1 VRLLNDNRS
10 QRFEPN
16 THQPSSFRS
25 PASEATTGCAAISL
39 RLDSNQMA
47 GTNEK
52 KSNAWGERIR
62 ALKNVPPV
70 LHILWESGPAVVT
83 WGLVLRLIVPLVA
96 AATAFVAGS
105 IVTNVQRAMSHQA
118 KSPYFWWL
126 VAAEFALALT
136 INILSRGIDFSN
148 QLLAD
153 RYTYHVSVQ
162 VMEKAATLDL
172 TTYENP
178 VFYDRLERARV
189 QATDRLAMIQQMGL
203 LLQQLLQ
210 TIVWSAIL
218 VYRSPWLI
226 LLLIAGVVP
235 SFLGE
240 THFAFLGYA
249 KNFRQTPIKRQ
260 LDYLRQVGGS
270 KEAAKELKLFN
281 LSSYLTDRF
290 KRLSRTIYDEDV
302 ALSRRKLLWGGLL
315 TLVTVCGYYGA
326 YVFAVFEAVTGSYAT
341 IGVFTVITV
350 AIQQAQTN
358 FQQAFSTASGMADQ
372 ALFLT
377 DLIAFF
383 EMKPTVVSKPNGL
396 PMPRPIRQ
404 GFEFRNVSFAYPGTE
419 RRVLKN
425 FNFVLK
431 PGERIALIG
440 ENGQGKT
447 TVVKL
452 ITRLYDPTEGEILLD
467 GVDLREY
474 DLNELHK
481 EMGVIFQDFM
491 RYEMT
496 ARENI
501 AVGHVEVEHTEADI
515 VVAAEKSLAASVVAK
530 LGNGYD
536 QMLGRRFETGVDL
549 SGGEWQRIALARAYL
564 RDAQLLI
571 LDEPTA
577 ALDAKSELEVFER
590 FAELTTSKMALL
602 ISHRFSTVRM
612 ADRIVVLAGG
622 QLVEEG
628 DHAKLMALGGRY
640 AEMFEMQAASY
651 R

>member
-1 VRLLNDNRS
+1 MT
-10 QRFEPN
+10 E
-16 THQPSSFRS
+16 
-25 PASEATTGCAAISL
+25 TTK
-39 RLDSNQMA
+39 
-47 GTNEK
+47 TE
-52 KSNAWGERIR
+52 NAWAERIR
-62 ALKNVPPV
+62 ALRNVPPV

-83 WGLVLRLIVPLVA
+83 WGLILRVIVPLVQL
-96 AATAFVAGS
+96 ATGV
-105 IVTNVQRAMSHQA
+105 
-118 KSPYFWWL
+118 
-126 VAAEFALALT
+126 VAAHIITGVALALRHDPLYPHFWWVVGAEVGLAVANGILGRT
-136 INILSRGIDFSN
+136 IDYGD

-162 VMEKAATLDL
+162 VMEQAAQLDL

-178 VFYDRLERARV
+178 EFYDRLERARV
-189 QATDRLAMIQQMGL
+189 QATDRLAMIQQMGRL
-203 LLQQLLQ
+203 FQLLIT
-210 TIVWSAIL
+210 TIQWSVVLI
-218 VYRSPWLI
+218 YRSPYLI
-226 LLLIAGVVP
+226 FLLIAGVLP
-235 SFLGE
+235 SFFGE

-249 KNFRQTPIKRQ
+249 KNFRQTPAKRQ
-260 LDYLRQVGGS
+260 MDYLRQVGGS

-281 LSSYLTDRF
+281 LSGYLTGKF
-290 KRLSRTIYDEDV
+290 KALSKAIYDEDV
-302 ALSRRKLLWGGLL
+302 ALSRKKLFWGGLL
-315 TLVTVCGYYGA
+315 SLVSTGGYYGA
-326 YVFAVFEAVTGSYAT
+326 YVFAIYEAITGHYPT
-341 IGVFTVITV
+341 IGVFSLITV
-350 AIQQAQTN
+350 AIQQASSN

-383 EMKPTVVSKPNGL
+383 EMKPTVVSKPNGKKV
-396 PMPRPIRQ
+396 PRPIRE

-419 RRVLKN
+419 RRVLKD
-425 FNFVLK
+425 FNFHLH

-452 ITRLYDPTEGEILLD
+452 ITRLYDPTEGQILLD

-474 DLNELHK
+474 DLDDLHQ

-496 ARENI
+496 VRENI
-501 AVGHVEVEHTEADI
+501 GVGRVEFEHTEAEIQD
-515 VVAAEKSLAASVVAK
+515 AAEKSLAASVVKK
-530 LGNGYD
+530 LAGGYD

-577 ALDAKSELEVFER
+577 ALDARSELEVFER
-590 FAELTTSKMALL
+590 FAELTQGKMALL

-612 ADRIVVLAGG
+612 ADRIVVLSGG

-628 DHAKLMALGGRY
+628 NHSQLLALGGLY